1 MAVWDDARIARGMQR
16 QLQER
21 RRRLDAGERALGWKV
36 AFGAP
41 HAMANMGIEAP
52 LVGFLTDRARVA
64 DGGAY
69 AIRGWPKGA
78 LEPEIAV
85 HMGRDL
91 PPGADRDTTAAAIAG
106 LGAAFELADLDG
118 PLDDLEAAVAG
129 NIFQRG
135 VVLGPPDAR
144 RAGGDATGLRAV
156 IQRDGAPLAQTD
168 APLAM
173 VGDLLDVVRH
183 VADFVGAFGE
193 RLRTGEVII
202 TGSVVPLIWLEGSA
216 TYDYRLD
223 PIGALSLRIDDQ

>member
-1 MAVWDDARIARGMQR
+1 MPVWDDARIARGMKR

-41 HAMANMGIEAP
+41 QAMANMGIEAP
-52 LVGFLTDRARVA
+52 LVGFLTDRALVA
-64 DGGAY
+64 DGAAY
-69 AIRGWPKGA
+69 SIAGWTKGA

-85 HMGRDL
+85 HMGSDL
-91 PPGADRDTTAAAIAG
+91 APGADRDTTAAAIAG

-118 PLDDLEAAVAG
+118 PLDDLESAVAG

-135 VVLGPPDAR
+135 VVLGPPDAA
-144 RAGGDATGLRAV
+144 RAGGETTGLRAG
-156 IQRDGAPLAQTD
+156 IRRDGAPLAQTD
-168 APLAM
+168 TPLEM

-183 VADFVGAFGE
+183 VADFVGAFGAQ
-193 RLRTGEVII
+193 LRAGEVII

-223 PIGALSLRIDDQ
+223 PIGGLSLRIDDQ